1 MKSVI
6 WMPSTDIDY
15 LIFNISKLYTENTNI
30 NLKKY
35 NVTFSDMSFLFKLH
49 ENGKM
54 NQKELAE
61 SKNLNTATIT
71 RALNRLEKKGFVKR
85 ENDSNDKRKKNIF
98 LTQKGKEIVS
108 DILIEHETFKKEIFK
123 DFSSEEF
130 LELVKYLNKLSESLE
145 NYRG

>member
-1 MKSVI
+1 ML
-6 WMPSTDIDY
+6 MHNTDIDQ
-15 LIFNISKLYTENTNI
+15 LIFKINKLYTENTNI

-35 NVTFSDMSFLFKLH
+35 NVTFSDMSFLLKLN

-54 NQKELAE
+54 TQRELAE

-71 RALNRLEKKGFVKR
+71 RALDRLEKKGFVKR

-108 DILIEHETFKKEIFK
+108 EILIKHEIFKMEIFK
-123 DFSSEEF
+123 DFSRKEY

-145 NYRG
+145 NYH

>member
-1 MKSVI
+1 MYN
-6 WMPSTDIDY
+6 TDIDQ
-15 LIFNISKLYTENTNI
+15 LIFKINKLYTENTNI

-35 NVTFSDMSFLFKLH
+35 NVTFSDMSFLLKLD

-54 NQKELAE
+54 TQRELAD

-71 RALNRLEKKGFVKR
+71 RALDRLEKKGFVKR

-108 DILIEHETFKKEIFK
+108 EILIKHETFKNEIFK
-123 DFSSEEF
+123 DFSSEEY
-130 LELVKYLNKLSESLE
+130 LELLNYLNKLSESLV
-145 NYRG
+145 NYQR